1 MRFAANLSEDD
12 KHEQEIEKYL
22 TEVETSPDTS
32 YSSQLKRKI
41 VGAFE
46 SKLSYQLLT
55 KAKFDYLQAKREYE
69 DNSFII
75 SLLDGLKLTNHQKET
90 LENIVIAVYGFINIS
105 YETITVNKYSVSS
118 DPNSNSDRV

>member
-1 MRFAANLSEDD
+1 MIRIPVIGCISILASIL
-12 KHEQEIEKYL
+12 
-22 TEVETSPDTS
+22 
-32 YSSQLKRKI
+32 
-41 VGAFE
+41 VGAFKPK
-46 SKLSYQLLT
+46 SLHC
-55 KAKFDYLQAKREYE
+55 
-69 DNSFII
+69 SFII